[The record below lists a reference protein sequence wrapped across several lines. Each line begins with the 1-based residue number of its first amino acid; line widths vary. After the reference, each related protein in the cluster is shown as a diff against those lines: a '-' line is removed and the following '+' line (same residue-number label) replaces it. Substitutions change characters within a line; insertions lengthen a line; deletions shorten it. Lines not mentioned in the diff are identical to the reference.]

1 MLGADFSADRE
12 RPSSPSPLAEN
23 KPIVPATEEETKP
36 KEWRQKIESWL
47 QANEQDSLTDEVRRQ
62 RRITNRRSFEMDSGK
77 IVQISSFQPFKS
89 RLNIGMSIFKK
100 KLTSLKLVL

>member
-1 MLGADFSADRE
+1 MGADFSADRE

-23 KPIVPATEEETKP
+23 KPLLPTTEEETKP

-47 QANEQDSLTDEVRRQ
+47 QANEHDNVTDEARRQ

-77 IVQISSFQPFKS
+77 RVVNYTFNLF
-89 RLNIGMSIFKK
+89 LLYLF
-100 KLTSLKLVL
+100 V